1 MNSQASEIIKFSI
14 SGVVVVGTDFCIYY
28 LLINFLPNAVAKA
41 ISFTC
46 GGVVAYVLNKYW
58 TFKQKQQ
65 SSSEVVRF
73 IVANFMALGLN
84 VATNEIIL
92 KINHEA
98 VFLALVVAT
107 TLTSVFSYVVFKFWV
122 FK

>member
-1 MNSQASEIIKFSI
+1 MGQVSEIIRFSI
-14 SGVVVVGTDFCIYY
+14 TGVFVIATDFGVYY
-28 LLINFLPNAVAKA
+28 LLIHLLPSAIAKA

-58 TFKQKQQ
+58 TFKQEQK

-73 IVANFMALGLN
+73 IIANFIALGLN
-84 VATNEIIL
+84 VAVNETIL
-92 KINHEA
+92 RINHEA
-98 VFLALVVAT
+98 VLLALVTAT
-107 TLTSVFSYVVFKFWV
+107 ILTSIFTFVVFKFLV